1 MNEKE
6 LLQTALR
13 YEISMSFLNG
23 LLNDGK
29 LKKDEFDRATK
40 FVADKYDID
49 NVEIELGKLQY
60 ANLQIK
66 ESASHEELVDAP
78 ATEKTEVQY
87 VSLTDIAKKF
97 SDDAPSYVIQS
108 WMRSRNTLEFLKL
121 WEQRHNVQFIVEG
134 YKMLMDKLNSGTFTM
149 TPKQWVAHTG
159 ATGIS
164 TKPGKNG
171 GTYAHPLLVCE
182 FMMWLDPEYK
192 LNLLEIRNTSQL
204 IY

>member
-13 YEISMSFLNG
+13 YEMSMSFLNG
-23 LLNDGK
+23 LLNNGK
-29 LKKDEFDRATK
+29 LKKEEFDRAAK

-49 NVEIELGKLQY
+49 NVEVELGKLRY

-66 ESASHEELVDAP
+66 GPVSNEKLVDKSA
-78 ATEKTEVQY
+78 EEESEVQY

-97 SDDAPSYVIQS
+97 SDNAPSYVIQS

-121 WEQRHNVQFIVEG
+121 WEQRHNANFIVEG
-134 YKMLMDKLNSGTFTM
+134 YKTLIDKLNSGTFTT

-171 GTYAHPLLVCE
+171 GTYAHPLLACE

-192 LNLLEIRNTSQL
+192 LNLLTDIHHLLNMK
-204 IY
+204 